1 MDDSTSSIPA
11 NLTEDDDRKV
21 FVSRIPRNFSEDQLF
36 QKFEEKFGANS
47 VEVANVAY
55 DEELEQGKGFGF
67 VVFTTK
73 QYKIAA
79 LKARTVKATKN
90 SMYVRNVQRE
100 GREGRGRDKGGICFL
115 WQSGNCTHG
124 DHCRFKHEGHGSVDK
139 TVTEKKAP
147 KCFKFKKGKCQK
159 GDACPFRHVGAS
171 KKNSDKCET
180 ATTVLK
186 REDSEKPCFNWKKKG
201 KCRKGDKCPFSHS
214 IDLIKKKIKSTLS
227 INEHSRH
234 DNKKEKVKR
243 KRDKYEKNINNDD
256 TKNETNVRIFGLN
269 YDTTKE
275 CVEKV
280 FGKCGQIISIEFPT
294 FEDSKR
300 SKGFCQIEF
309 KNVRGAN
316 KCIKMDGEELDGRW
330 LRIQKGKMF
339 KTWDKDNS
347 IRKGIDE
354 KEQNDTIF
362 VGNLDFKWDEQSLFE
377 VFEKRFGKVLTV
389 KLSRGRKKSVNKGF
403 CHVQFA
409 SMSSAIKAVKGD
421 GSQIMGR
428 RVQIDFA
435 SLKNEDDEEVD
446 RNTTT
451 KRQKLEE

>member
-1 MDDSTSSIPA
+1 MATAYNERQNSSCILIYPLSCV
-11 NLTEDDDRKV
+11 NL
-21 FVSRIPRNFSEDQLF
+21 
-36 QKFEEKFGANS
+36 
-47 VEVANVAY
+47 
-55 DEELEQGKGFGF
+55 
-67 VVFTTK
+67 FTTG
-73 QYKIAA
+73 
-79 LKARTVKATKN
+79 TVAIYHESIGKHCT
-90 SMYVRNVQRE
+90 YVRRIYIH
-100 GREGRGRDKGGICFL
+100 D
-115 WQSGNCTHG
+115 
-124 DHCRFKHEGHGSVDK
+124 D
-139 TVTEKKAP
+139 AP
-147 KCFKFKKGKCQK
+147 
-159 GDACPFRHVGAS
+159 
-171 KKNSDKCET
+171 
-180 ATTVLK
+180 
-186 REDSEKPCFNWKKKG
+186 
-201 KCRKGDKCPFSHS
+201 
-214 IDLIKKKIKSTLS
+214 
-227 INEHSRH
+227 
-234 DNKKEKVKR
+234 
-243 KRDKYEKNINNDD
+243 
-256 TKNETNVRIFGLN
+256 KNETNVRIFGLN

-275 CVEKV
+275 RVEKV

-347 IRKGIDE
+347 IRKSIDE

>member
-1 MDDSTSSIPA
+1 M
-11 NLTEDDDRKV
+11 
-21 FVSRIPRNFSEDQLF
+21 
-36 QKFEEKFGANS
+36 
-47 VEVANVAY
+47 
-55 DEELEQGKGFGF
+55 
-67 VVFTTK
+67 
-73 QYKIAA
+73 
-79 LKARTVKATKN
+79 
-90 SMYVRNVQRE
+90 
-100 GREGRGRDKGGICFL
+100 
-115 WQSGNCTHG
+115 
-124 DHCRFKHEGHGSVDK
+124 
-139 TVTEKKAP
+139 
-147 KCFKFKKGKCQK
+147 
-159 GDACPFRHVGAS
+159 
-171 KKNSDKCET
+171 
-180 ATTVLK
+180 
-186 REDSEKPCFNWKKKG
+186 
-201 KCRKGDKCPFSHS
+201 
-214 IDLIKKKIKSTLS
+214 
-227 INEHSRH
+227 
-234 DNKKEKVKR
+234 
-243 KRDKYEKNINNDD
+243 
-256 TKNETNVRIFGLN
+256 RIFGLN

-275 CVEKV
+275 RVEKV

-362 VGNLDFKWDEQSLFE
+362 VGNLDFKWDEQSLFY